1 MSMRLLGKT
10 SLSENMNPS
19 HKFIVQ
25 NWLSDVKRKCLFP
38 FPFLCEID
46 AIPKCHG

>member
-1 MSMRLLGKT
+1 MSMRLGKT

-25 NWLSDVKRKCLFP
+25 NLLSDVWKENVYFLFP
-38 FPFLCEID
+38 FFV
-46 AIPKCHG
+46 K